1 MHAKNDVVAE
11 KVWSSEIQRGRRA
24 TTEHHKYRT
33 ATDSA
38 ATHIFCRFLKR
49 RKVNSFREILKSVF
63 FFVLSFLTIKV

>member
-11 KVWSSEIQRGRRA
+11 KVWSSKIQRGRRA
-24 TTEHHKYRT
+24 TTEHHKYRS

-63 FFVLSFLTIKV
+63 FCFIVF